1 MAEKLKFSRKES
13 EKVDHTKWTETTVLH
28 ALKEKIDEI
37 CMMFIN
43 AQSLPA
49 ADVELDEKQQAQTN
63 GIKKILVEKLN
74 TIFELGSLTKFSCLN
89 ISDNSLISILD
100 NSLIVIL
107 DNSLILRFRAS
118 SGTHPASGS
127 SGSCKQKLGLKY
139 FTQKYMCIKPMDIT
153 R

>member
-1 MAEKLKFSRKES
+1 MAEKLKFGRKES
-13 EKVDHTKWTETTVLH
+13 PVDQTKWTETTVLH

-63 GIKKILVEKLN
+63 GIKKILAEKLN
-74 TIFELGSLTKFSCLN
+74 TIFALGSLTKFSCLN
-89 ISDNSLISILD
+89 ILDNSLIS
-100 NSLIVIL
+100 IL